1 MFFKAFKLHVRSLFW
16 TATNSPEL
24 EDINHTPTDEFAF
37 FSQGLS
43 RLYAKTLRTI
53 FPLFFHVFLLIVM
66 LF

>member
-1 MFFKAFKLHVRSLFW
+1 MFFRAFKLHVSSLFL
-16 TATNSPEL
+16 TATNPPKL
-24 EDINHTPTDEFAF
+24 EHINHTPTHEFAF

-53 FPLFFHVFLLIVM
+53 FPLFFHVFLLFVM